1 MQPAPVKIRILIID
15 DQLVVREGLRMLI
28 EKHPGTKVV
37 ALASTR
43 AEALASLESEAIDL
57 IILDMELG
65 GFSTLPFLPQLREAA
80 KNARILMLTS
90 SRDSEIHQ
98 KAAQVGAM
106 GVVLKEEAA
115 DLLLKAIEKV
125 HDGEAWL
132 DRVTLGNLLWR
143 MSHHDKDS
151 LDPRA
156 KRISSLSERERQVI
170 VLIAEGLKNRQIAER
185 LFISPTTVTHHL
197 SSIYSKL
204 GVSDRLELVIY
215 AFANKLAKMPQSD

>member
-98 KAAQVGAM
+98 KAAQLGAM
-106 GVVLKEEAA
+106 GDVEAHG
-115 DLLLKAIEKV
+115 KV
-125 HDGEAWL
+125 KVD
-132 DRVTLGNLLWR
+132 DRLAAELF
-143 MSHHDKDS
+143 
-151 LDPRA
+151 
-156 KRISSLSERERQVI
+156 QI
-170 VLIAEGLKNRQIAER
+170 VAEGLSNVRRHAFCRDARVEISCKNSSLLLQIKNSRPRPNPVFERNDGSDNVKTFRPHSIAER
-185 LFISPTTVTHHL
+185 AASLGGDTRVFVDEMNYTV
-197 SSIYSKL
+197 
-204 GVSDRLELVIY
+204 VSVGIPL
-215 AFANKLAKMPQSD
+215 